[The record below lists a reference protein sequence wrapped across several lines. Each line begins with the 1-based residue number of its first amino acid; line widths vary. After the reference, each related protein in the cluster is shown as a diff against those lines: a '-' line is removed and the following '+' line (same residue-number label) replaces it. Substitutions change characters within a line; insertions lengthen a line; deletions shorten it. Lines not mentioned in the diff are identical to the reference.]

1 MTAVEA
7 FTPIFSGRISA
18 STVISARAASNSGQC
33 SKMKSTQQIPFI
45 NSRQHSAHRDALKAE
60 DRCPCATQQSSF
72 PIVALW
78 QRLLLLKLR
87 PRLGMLHQV
96 LHRLRGEKPNSRF
109 SQPSGCHITT
119 SENDSPRMTAQ
130 DQRTQFD
137 RLDRSRKGCAQCSA
151 RRGRVARYGMMGGIM
166 ETSASF
172 EAHTAPRP
180 HPTAHAASQIV
191 SALALR
197 YPLF

>member
-1 MTAVEA
+1 
-7 FTPIFSGRISA
+7 
-18 STVISARAASNSGQC
+18 
-33 SKMKSTQQIPFI
+33 MKSTQQIPFI

-119 SENDSPRMTAQ
+119 SENDSPGSKNAIRSIGPQPERLCAVLSQEGQGSSVRNDGRDHGNIGIIRSPHRAKTPS
-130 DQRTQFD
+130 DCSRCLPDSQRVGSPLPSLLNT
-137 RLDRSRKGCAQCSA
+137 
-151 RRGRVARYGMMGGIM
+151 MG
-166 ETSASF
+166 
-172 EAHTAPRP
+172 
-180 HPTAHAASQIV
+180 
-191 SALALR
+191 
-197 YPLF
+197 